1 MTRLALP
8 GKWGALVASGL
19 TSLRA
24 SSASNC
30 ETMPGKT
37 NEPVISERNIC
48 RREQEQPEW
57 FIINS
62 IHEQKF
68 IAGEQHLAKRGER
81 HARLLLE
88 RRSRFL
94 QVALGGVQEILAIFE
109 LGARRVTSISQ
120 LI

>member
-1 MTRLALP
+1 MTRLAFP
-8 GKWGALVASGL
+8 GKCGALGASGL

-30 ETMPGKT
+30 EMMPGKT
-37 NEPVISERNIC
+37 NEPVISERNIF

-62 IHEQKF
+62 IHEQKLV
-68 IAGEQHLAKRGER
+68 AGKQHLTKCSER

-88 RRSRFL
+88 RSSRFL
-94 QVALGGVQEILAIFE
+94 QVALGGIQEFPAIFE
-109 LGARRVTSISQ
+109 LRACGV
-120 LI
+120 